1 MTIEGGYKV
10 RVYLGGPMDNC
21 SEEEL
26 STWRKDA
33 KTYLRGYGV
42 TCLDP
47 TDRIYRNEDYG
58 SDPESVLPDLVEADK
73 IDIEASDML
82 LVNYTKVSVGTS
94 MEIVIAWMKDKHVV
108 VVAPEGMRLS
118 AWVFYHSHR
127 IFHTMQE
134 AYDHIIQ
141 FNARI
146 GS

>member
-1 MTIEGGYKV
+1 
-10 RVYLGGPMDNC
+10 MDNYT
-21 SEEEL
+21 EEEL

-33 KTYLRGYGV
+33 KNYLGLQGI

-73 IDIEASDML
+73 IDIEASDVL

-94 MEIVIAWMKDKHVV
+94 MEILLAWMKDKHVI
-108 VVAPEGMRLS
+108 VVAPEGMHLS
-118 AWVFYHSHR
+118 AWVHYHSHR
-127 IFHTMQE
+127 VFRSMQE

-141 FNARI
+141 FNLRI
-146 GS
+146 GP